1 MTWIY
6 RQLFHGL
13 QPDGAGTDTLL
24 ARVVTPLI
32 DDLERQSAI
41 DRFFFLRYAENGNH
55 LRLRVRVPADVDP
68 LPIAAQVERAAS
80 DSPLVTRIVAAEYE
94 PEVEKHGGS
103 AGMEIAER
111 QFCSSSRF
119 ALRCLARTTDR
130 PATRV
135 LVAAWALDAMLTAAG
150 MPGAA
155 RHAFLAGYARYWREY
170 ARKMSGVDMPASA
183 LDADSVALAKEI
195 LRDPDGVRAFV
206 GDASAYADAVAR
218 DVRELMMVARDG
230 KLEAPLP
237 IVLCNLAHTFHNRLG
252 LPLAAEA
259 WVADLLAAATEPSCS
274 SSASGVAESV
284 AMLIAA
290 ARDRRPA
297 CAVIDG
303 SDRALADALSTDAMR
318 AGVRVLAA
326 GPIDRH
332 TAAPFALIHAIADV
346 HPCGALL
353 RASLRHIEEAHDDPD
368 CPLPP
373 EPTAI
378 ADALRRFIH
387 AETRQPT
394 ILILRGV
401 DAADADTLD
410 AILFLA
416 RALEDEPVAVA
427 LAVDGPPRPEWTAFL
442 QALADGPGLIHVAA
456 SADATARARTPITI
470 ADEAH
475 SNASGEAARGMA
487 FVRAGALREG
497 AAILGRALASPLL
510 DASTRADALIALAQA
525 LLRSSRPALARRAID
540 AATSLGVRPLRQAL
554 ARRVRMAALH
564 SLGDTRGLDDLRDEV
579 IADADRQSGA
589 TDGVGAAGRTWAMLD
604 AALVCATADRHVE
617 HDTRLDALLALP
629 DAAIPPQC
637 LLAAHAWRSAAH
649 LLAGSADRAIGH
661 QRIAVATAERLGDV
675 HRALFL
681 RARLAASLAAH
692 EMCIEAEHLFDVT
705 ARVASWAGLWDLGAL
720 AAQHAISLNLARGE
734 DAAAKRWLLAPRPAL
749 APLWTSAYG
758 VLAALYLRAE
768 IALQAGDAAG
778 ARTHID
784 ALRTRLASLRSDRP
798 ENATLLEALLVQLD
812 ADAASTR
819 GDQVAVVAAQEHA
832 GSIDA
837 RLQPA
842 ERRLLAALVRVR
854 RNGRLARQE
863 GLRR

>member
-1 MTWIY
+1 VTWIY
-6 RQLFHGL
+6 RQLFHEL
-13 QPDGAGTDTLL
+13 LPDGADTDTLL
-24 ARVVTPLI
+24 TRVVTPLI
-32 DDLERQSAI
+32 DDLERRSAI

-68 LPIAAQVERAAS
+68 RPSAAQIERAAS
-80 DSPLVTRIVAAEYE
+80 GSPLVTRIVAAEYE
-94 PEVEKHGGS
+94 PEVEKHGGA

-111 QFCSSSRF
+111 QFCASSRF
-119 ALRCLARTTDR
+119 ALRCLARTSDR

-135 LVAAWALDAMLTAAG
+135 LVAAWALDAMLIAAD
-150 MPGAA
+150 MTGAA

-170 ARKMSGVDMPASA
+170 ARKMSVDVPASA
-183 LDADSVALAKEI
+183 PDSDSVALVQEI
-195 LRDPDGVRAFV
+195 LRDPDRVRACV
-206 GDASAYADAVAR
+206 GDESAYADAVAR
-218 DVRELMMVARDG
+218 DVRELKTVARDG

-259 WVADLLAAATEPSCS
+259 WVADLLAAATAFSSPSP
-274 SSASGVAESV
+274 ASGVAASV
-284 AMLIAA
+284 ATLIAA
-290 ARDRRPA
+290 ARDGRPA

-303 SDRALADALSTDAMR
+303 SDRALAASLSTEAAR

-346 HPCGALL
+346 HPSGAVL
-353 RASLRHIEEAHDDPD
+353 RASLRRIQEAHDDPD

-378 ADALRRFIH
+378 ADALRSFIH

-394 ILILRGV
+394 ILILHRA
-401 DAADADTLD
+401 DAGDADTLD

-416 RALEDEPVAVA
+416 RALEDEPVGVA

-442 QALADGPGLIHVAA
+442 QALADGPGLVHVAESDLA
-456 SADATARARTPITI
+456 SGASRPPPTI

-475 SNASGEAARGMA
+475 PNASVEAARGMA

-497 AAILGRALASPLL
+497 VAILGRALASTLL
-510 DASTRADALIALAQA
+510 PASTRADALIALAQA

-540 AATSLGVRPLRQAL
+540 AATSLGVRPSRQVL

-564 SLGDTRGLDDLRDEV
+564 NLGDTRGLDALHDEV
-579 IADADRQSGA
+579 IADAARQADA
-589 TDGVGAAGRTWAMLD
+589 TDGVGDAGRTWALLD

-617 HDTRLDALLALP
+617 HAARLDSLLARP

-692 EMCIEAEHLFDVT
+692 EMCDEAERLFDVT

-758 VLAALYLRAE
+758 ALAALYLRAE
-768 IALQAGDAAG
+768 MALQAGDAAS

-784 ALRTRLASLRSDRP
+784 ALRTRLAGLRSDRP
-798 ENATLLEALLVQLD
+798 ENATLLEALLVRLD
-812 ADAASTR
+812 ADAASAR
-819 GDQVAVVAAQEHA
+819 GDESAVAVAQEHA
-832 GSIDA
+832 VSVEA

-854 RNGRLARQE
+854 CDGRLAQQE
-863 GLRR
+863 GRRR